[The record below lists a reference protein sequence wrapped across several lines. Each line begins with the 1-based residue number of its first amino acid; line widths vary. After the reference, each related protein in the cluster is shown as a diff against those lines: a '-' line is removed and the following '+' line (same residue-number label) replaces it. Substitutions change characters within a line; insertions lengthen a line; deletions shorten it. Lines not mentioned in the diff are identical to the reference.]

1 MLCNEWKW
9 DCGKCKGLDGLPTFA
24 LFPLALSWVFVFSN
38 TQCRSTWDAVG
49 GRWPKKDNC
58 RSGCC
63 AFSGL
68 GLLRQTTK
76 NAPPGGGQVQMAKA
90 VPGTCCNWHLKT
102 ESFDQPHWRRSV
114 KGSGRNS
121 QKLPLQMCRPR
132 ENLLGISIRQLWISK
147 IYAKA
152 KQTYNN

>member
-24 LFPLALSWVFVFSN
+24 LFPLALSWVFVFFEHPVPEHLG
-38 TQCRSTWDAVG
+38 RSWWALA
-49 GRWPKKDNC
+49 KKDNC

-68 GLLRQTTK
+68 GLLRQTTY

-114 KGSGRNS
+114 KRTVRLILPQEVAEIRRNCHY
-121 QKLPLQMCRPR
+121 KCAAR
-132 ENLLGISIRQLWISK
+132 GK
-147 IYAKA
+147 IFWGLAYANYK
-152 KQTYNN
+152 